1 MEKVL
6 VDKRSEFQHIQMF
19 ETKKYGNM
27 LTLDGVIQVTERDE
41 HSYQVHLA
49 LHWVTHCRRARP
61 RIVPPLPP
69 LPSVLRRPSPP
80 PPPPQPDRA
89 SLWHVRAL
97 SMYAPCSGNAHEPA
111 DVTAHCATRSR
122 LTARAVVTREHT
134 TYPCV
139 SIEHIVVP

>member
-1 MEKVL
+1 M

-61 RIVPPLPP
+61 RIVPPCRRFPP
-69 LPSVLRRPSPP
+69 CFTVRRCHRRRRSPAVP
-80 PPPPQPDRA
+80 A
-89 SLWHVRAL
+89 
-97 SMYAPCSGNAHEPA
+97 CGTCAH
-111 DVTAHCATRSR
+111 
-122 LTARAVVTREHT
+122 
-134 TYPCV
+134 
-139 SIEHIVVP
+139 